1 MTASTKTIAAVWASI
16 VAFIVTM
23 IINFPPS
30 GCAPDT
36 KIVDNPAASLESI
49 ETTTK
54 TVAQDLPVRADKIDN
69 STNNI
74 TKMVAKSAP
83 KIANKVNESTTI
95 IKVETEGVRNDAAK
109 LNAALPVIDKVQTD
123 SDAIIK
129 SNADLKKENDKLIAD
144 KNSSLRKLVGFVII
158 GSIVTIA
165 VAAACFASRSK
176 MGMAWGI
183 TLGVGGVAA
192 LVTSIV
198 VGYYSFWLMV
208 GVAILAVGGVGYL
221 VWKVHIE
228 HKATKELVKTTEAA
242 VHLLPKDE
250 RVGLTGDG
258 PIPGAFDLIQSDTT
272 KKLVKQVKDKI
283 SAGNLA
289 TRKANLT

>member
-1 MTASTKTIAAVWASI
+1 
-16 VAFIVTM
+16 
-23 IINFPPS
+23 
-30 GCAPDT
+30 
-36 KIVDNPAASLESI
+36 
-49 ETTTK
+49 
-54 TVAQDLPVRADKIDN
+54 
-69 STNNI
+69 
-74 TKMVAKSAP
+74 
-83 KIANKVNESTTI
+83 
-95 IKVETEGVRNDAAK
+95 
-109 LNAALPVIDKVQTD
+109 
-123 SDAIIK
+123 
-129 SNADLKKENDKLIAD
+129 LIAD

-176 MGMAWGI
+176 MGMAWGV

-208 GVAILAVGGVGYL
+208 GVAILAVGGIGYL